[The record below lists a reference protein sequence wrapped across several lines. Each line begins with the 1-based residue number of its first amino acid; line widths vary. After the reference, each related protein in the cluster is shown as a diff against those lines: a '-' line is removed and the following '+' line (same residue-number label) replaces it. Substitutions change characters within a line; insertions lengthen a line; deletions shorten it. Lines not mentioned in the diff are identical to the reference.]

1 MCHGAMISIKKLL
14 NANPEAAGSMLRAAQ
29 ILLQG
34 IGDHAIRCDPD
45 EYIQFRQSME
55 QTMAALADCATGS
68 ETPMQAAGAIRL
80 LEEYNRRTAQQL
92 RVRGSELQGM
102 VMMLT
107 TAIGEISKAG
117 EENVSSLRRIEGLV
131 SSVIQVEDVRA
142 IRAQLSVCIAEIRK
156 EAGRQK
162 VVSSGAVDRL
172 KQDLGRVQADT
183 STDALTGLPVRARAV
198 ELISNACESEQPAF
212 VAIMVIDRLQAVN
225 AALGSEAGDQ
235 LLRYFSGY
243 VGRGLTSGD
252 QLFRW
257 TGASLLALVLRP
269 TKIETLREEI
279 RYLVEQKLEYTVRTA
294 TRSVRLPVTAR
305 WTLFP
310 TMASS
315 RLLIQRIDSFASLQ
329 PPRD

>member
-1 MCHGAMISIKKLL
+1 MISIKKLL
-14 NANPEAAGSMLRAAQ
+14 NADPEATGPMLRAAQ

-45 EYIQFRQSME
+45 EYIRFRQSME
-55 QTMAALADCATGS
+55 LTGAALADCAAGP
-68 ETPMQAAGAIRL
+68 ETLIQAGGAIRL
-80 LEEYNRRTAQQL
+80 LEDYNRRTAQQL
-92 RVRGSELQGM
+92 RVRGSELEGM
-102 VMMLT
+102 VKMLT
-107 TAIGEISKAG
+107 GAIGEISTAG
-117 EENVSSLRRIEGLV
+117 EENVSRLHRIEGMV
-131 SSVIQVEDVRA
+131 SSVTQIEDVRA
-142 IRAQLSVCIAEIRK
+142 VRAQLSICLDEIRK

-162 VVSSGAVDRL
+162 TVSSGAIDRL
-172 KQDLGRVQADT
+172 KQDLERVQAGT
-183 STDALTGLPVRARAV
+183 STDALTGLPVRAQAV
-198 ELISNACESEQPAF
+198 ELIGTACASEQPAL

-243 VGRGLTSGD
+243 VARGLTSGD

-269 TKIETLREEI
+269 AKIETLREEI
-279 RYLVEQKLEYTVRTA
+279 RYLLDQKLEYTVRTA

-310 TMASS
+310 MMASS
-315 RLLIQRIDSFASLQ
+315 RLLIQKIDTFASLQ
-329 PPRD
+329 PARD

>member
-1 MCHGAMISIKKLL
+1 MISIKKLL
-14 NANPEAAGSMLRAAQ
+14 NADPEAPDSTLRAAQ

-34 IGDHAIRCDPD
+34 IGDHAIRCDPG

-55 QTMAALADCATGS
+55 QTAAALADGAGGPAS
-68 ETPMQAAGAIRL
+68 LMQAEGAIRL
-80 LEEYNRRTAQQL
+80 LEDYNRRTAQGL

-102 VMMLT
+102 VKMLT
-107 TAIGEISKAG
+107 TAIGEISTAG
-117 EENVSSLRRIEGLV
+117 EENVSRLRGIEGLV
-131 SSVIQVEDVRA
+131 SSVTQIEDVRA
-142 IRAQLSVCIAEIRK
+142 VRAQLSVCLDEIRR

-162 VVSSGAVDRL
+162 VVSSSAVDRL
-172 KQDLGRVQADT
+172 KQELGRVQTDK

-212 VAIMVIDRLQAVN
+212 VAVMVLDRLQAVN

-243 VGRGLTSGD
+243 VRRGLPPED

-257 TGASLLALVLRP
+257 TGASFLALLLRP
-269 TKIETLREEI
+269 AKIETLREEI
-279 RYLVEQKLEYTVRTA
+279 RYLLEQKLEYTVRTA
-294 TRSVRLPVTAR
+294 TRSIRLPVTAR

-315 RLLIQRIDSFASLQ
+315 RLLIQRIDTFASLQ
-329 PPRD
+329 PARD